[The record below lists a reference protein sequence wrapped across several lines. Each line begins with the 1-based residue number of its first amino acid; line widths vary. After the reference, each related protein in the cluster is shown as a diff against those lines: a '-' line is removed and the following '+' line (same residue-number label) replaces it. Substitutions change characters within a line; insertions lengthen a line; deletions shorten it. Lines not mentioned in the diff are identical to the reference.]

1 MTACVRPDLVLKA
14 LRTLRVAEDVEI
26 VSEILVFVA
35 MYSIHEACRAVITT
49 HVANVVR
56 AMVTHATS
64 AQVLRFG
71 CLALMASCSK
81 SGTDA
86 TRKRVAEAGG
96 LDALLSFLR
105 MHVPGC
111 HAHNPAC
118 DAESAEHCCI
128 AISCLR
134 PHGEEDAAVF
144 ATMLE
149 ASDALELLDAMPPE
163 VPRADGDTPS
173 HREGLHSYLRRRA
186 EEVRLAAECEVRAT
200 ALGRRQQ
207 EEAAVAHLLLC
218 IRCGRRLAPAAF
230 SNSQRKKPEASRR
243 CMACVASDAAGVPP
257 AAMALPAPPKI
268 DDQCAVCGAADV
280 KLLRC
285 GRCVELKLAS
295 PAGYCSKQCQA
306 AAWPKHKLF
315 HRAARL
321 NDQLTAQAGL
331 NALQTDITLAVTSS
345 SDYLRLCTAAQQRR
359 CESDYRAASKLLK
372 KAIRLEP
379 REPWGYYSLGYTT
392 KGSGAGAEAVPLF
405 VQAASLSEQAP
416 QSDRARFIW
425 VAATTMLFCIWDG
438 PDATGQEYPAWL
450 SDSVAKRSISARC
463 VEITPLRYSA
473 WYMRGRVLL
482 TGVLDVFEPLRT
494 KLCER
499 ADGLGDGVVGLVR
512 GAVAGISIPHLREDA
527 EEARRAFE
535 EALRLARELGQEY
548 MVKSTSRQLETATS
562 TLAALDGFSSL

>member
-1 MTACVRPDLVLKA
+1 MATHPRTERACTPTFAAVRRRSGWRQSVRYARLRSGDGSRRRLPSLICCSAYAVADA
-14 LRTLRVAEDVEI
+14 LHRLPSPTRSARSPKLRVAAWHASRVTQQ
-26 VSEILVFVA
+26 
-35 MYSIHEACRAVITT
+35 ACR
-49 HVANVVR
+49 
-56 AMVTHATS
+56 
-64 AQVLRFG
+64 LR
-71 CLALMASCSK
+71 LW
-81 SGTDA
+81 
-86 TRKRVAEAGG
+86 
-96 LDALLSFLR
+96 LS
-105 MHVPGC
+105 
-111 HAHNPAC
+111 
-118 DAESAEHCCI
+118 
-128 AISCLR
+128 
-134 PHGEEDAAVF
+134 
-144 ATMLE
+144 
-149 ASDALELLDAMPPE
+149 
-163 VPRADGDTPS
+163 
-173 HREGLHSYLRRRA
+173 
-186 EEVRLAAECEVRAT
+186 
-200 ALGRRQQ
+200 
-207 EEAAVAHLLLC
+207 
-218 IRCGRRLAPAAF
+218 
-230 SNSQRKKPEASRR
+230 
-243 CMACVASDAAGVPP
+243 
-257 AAMALPAPPKI
+257 APPKI

-392 KGSGAGAEAVPLF
+392 KGSGAGAEAIPLF

-450 SDSVAKRSISARC
+450 SDSVAKRSNSARC

-512 GAVAGISIPHLREDA
+512 GAG
-527 EEARRAFE
+527 RAFRYRFYGRMRKRH
-535 EALRLARELGQEY
+535 AAPSRRRSGWPVNW
-548 MVKSTSRQLETATS
+548 VKSTWLSPHPAGWRRPRARWRRS
-562 TLAALDGFSSL
+562 MASVASSVSQ